1 MIRGHLHRLTE
12 TVLDFVLREGA
23 AASGIATRETLL
35 SERAPGSAT
44 VVIPGRGSS
53 LIGGQ
58 RKTELGCDE
67 VVSAVL
73 DSFFP
78 EVRVDAKVTER
89 KGLGLCLRP
98 GFGYMGDEARM
109 ELMLPVLRADWRS
122 WEQRTRTEW
131 WILWRR
137 VAGGL
142 DRRTQEALFK
152 SLALMLI
159 SRRTDDRSRD
169 IDEELRSRVLARLE
183 ELEARSTWITMVEE
197 VVEDEDLDQ
206 SVLGESLPPGL
217 RLFG

>member
-1 MIRGHLHRLTE
+1 VIRGHLHRLTE

-44 VVIPGRGSS
+44 VVIPGRGNS
-53 LIGGQ
+53 LIVGQ

-67 VVSAVL
+67 VASAVL
-73 DSFFP
+73 FNGG
-78 EVRVDAKVTER
+78 VDAGIPTDRVEDWLRRLLDVER
-89 KGLGLCLRP
+89 Q
-98 GFGYMGDEARM
+98 AR
-109 ELMLPVLRADWRS
+109 R
-122 WEQRTRTEW
+122 EQ
-131 WILWRR
+131 L
-137 VAGGL
+137 A
-142 DRRTQEALFK
+142 
-152 SLALMLI
+152 LALMLI
-159 SRRTDDRSRD
+159 SRRTDNRNRD

-183 ELEARSTWITMVEE
+183 ELKASSAWITMVEE